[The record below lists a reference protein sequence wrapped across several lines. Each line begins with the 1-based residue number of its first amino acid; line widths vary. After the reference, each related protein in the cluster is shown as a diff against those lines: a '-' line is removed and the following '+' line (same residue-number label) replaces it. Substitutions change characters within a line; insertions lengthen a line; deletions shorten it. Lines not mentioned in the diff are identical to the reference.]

1 MTGYQLKEAF
11 YRNLHLPMF
20 LLILLCSCNKSD
32 DEPLPEPISTESKLP
47 AIIEE
52 KVGIDDDKLV
62 GVSVSIRMDGEEK
75 WKLVG
80 GLSRLNEPVTDNML
94 FGIASITKTMV
105 AAAILKLEEEG
116 KLALEDTI
124 GDWLALN
131 SPNVNEGITIRQLLG
146 HFSGLRNYFAGEN
159 LWPTIE
165 GDLNSPISPFD
176 LVNFIGAP
184 VFEPGERYEYSNSN
198 YLILGLIIEAV
209 SGQSVGLNF
218 RNKLWSPF
226 QINNI
231 YFGDDE
237 VLPAPIA
244 AAWRDKNGDGTLSDI
259 SGEYGPAYHSVFWTA
274 ADVFSTAS
282 DLSRWAYQLY
292 EGEVLSSLNK
302 FKMLSF
308 TVINDPIFTGYGLGA
323 RRFQIA
329 GRTLIG
335 HTGGM
340 RGYGCYMVH
349 DPLKKIT
356 IVVLN
361 NQSRSEDGPIL
372 RHQLVQELLL
382 ELLKL

>member
-1 MTGYQLKEAF
+1 MMTRYQLKEAF
-11 YRNLHLPMF
+11 NRNLHRSMF

-32 DEPLPEPISTESKLP
+32 DEPIPEPISTESKLQ
-47 AIIEE
+47 AIIDE
-52 KVGIDDDKLV
+52 KVRDDKLV
-62 GVSVSIRMDGEEK
+62 GVSVSIRIDGEEK

-80 GLSRLNEPVTDNML
+80 GLSRLNEPITDNML

-116 KLALEDTI
+116 KLDLDDTI
-124 GDWLALN
+124 GDWLDLN
-131 SPNVNEGITIRQLLG
+131 SPNVAEGITIRQLLK

-159 LWPTIE
+159 LWPTLE
-165 GDLNSPISPFD
+165 GDLNNPISPVD
-176 LVNFIGAP
+176 LVNFIGEP
-184 VFEPGERYEYSNSN
+184 IFEPGERYEYSNSN

-218 RNKLWSPF
+218 RNSLWAPF

-237 VLPAPIA
+237 ILPAPIA
-244 AAWRDKNGDGTLSDI
+244 AAWRDRNGDGTLSDI

-282 DLSRWAYQLY
+282 DLSLWAHHLY
-292 EGEVLSSLNK
+292 EGDVLTPLNK
-302 FKMLSF
+302 FKMKSF
-308 TVINDPIFTGYGLGA
+308 TVIDDPIFTGYGLGI

-340 RGYGCYMVH
+340 RGYGSYMVY